1 MQDTLTMLPDSNA
14 VNQIL
19 GVAQKL
25 RDVAIAHTQ
34 TLCVREEAR
43 GEE

>member
-1 MQDTLTMLPDSNA
+1 MLPDSNA
-14 VNQIL
+14 VNLIL

-34 TLCVREEAR
+34 TLCVREEAG

>member
-1 MQDTLTMLPDSNA
+1 MLPDSNA
-14 VNQIL
+14 VNLIL

-34 TLCVREEAR
+34 TLCVREEA
-43 GEE
+43 GVEE

>member
-1 MQDTLTMLPDSNA
+1 MLPDSNA
-14 VNQIL
+14 VNLSL

-43 GEE
+43 GEA